1 MFESNVVNKMK
12 QEKSQTLEAMIIF
25 IVIIAWLIGAITYMQ
40 APDIVPIHWNL
51 EGNPD
56 NFAPKGIGIFLLPL
70 INTGLYVFL
79 LFIPMI
85 DPNNQQLQGS
95 MKTLQWIRL
104 GTHGLLAII
113 MGWTS
118 LSILESTIVKPE
130 WIFAIVA
137 LFLAFLGKV
146 MVNVKQ
152 NYFVGIRTP
161 WTLSNEVVW
170 DDTHRFAAP
179 LWLYSGILM
188 TVIISLLTMSG
199 FTAKIILPMFL
210 VWVFTIVII
219 PIAYSYKRFKEQKNQ

>member
-1 MFESNVVNKMK
+1 MK

-170 DDTHRFAAP
+170 DDTASICSPFVVVFRNTYDGGHILIDNVRLYCENHFASVSC
-179 LWLYSGILM
+179 LGFNYSDY
-188 TVIISLLTMSG
+188 
-199 FTAKIILPMFL
+199 PDC
-210 VWVFTIVII
+210 VFI
-219 PIAYSYKRFKEQKNQ
+219 

>member
-1 MFESNVVNKMK
+1 
-12 QEKSQTLEAMIIF
+12 
-25 IVIIAWLIGAITYMQ
+25 
-40 APDIVPIHWNL
+40 
-51 EGNPD
+51 
-56 NFAPKGIGIFLLPL
+56 
-70 INTGLYVFL
+70 
-79 LFIPMI
+79 MI

-188 TVIISLLTMSG
+188 TVVISLFTMSG

-210 VWVFTIVII
+210 VWVLTIVII
-219 PIAYSYKRFKEQKNQ
+219 PIAYSFKRFKEQKNK

>member
-1 MFESNVVNKMK
+1 MK

-104 GTHGLLAII
+104 VTHGLLAII

-188 TVIISLLTMSG
+188 TVIISLLIMSG